1 MCRSQGLVLPE
12 APERGSSITQA
23 VLGSAAHDLPSVLLV
38 PRRGFP
44 SVPVQR
50 EVTGCFRLFQDL
62 TKAAVSWLVS
72 PPHPSLPPKLGHLNL
87 TCYQQMRLECFHC
100 GKESHSESVLSPAQA
115 PSLHIPFLDPGVSF
129 LLFPSCTW
137 VCVTATAL
145 VPQQTEQVF
154 ALVLFGEALM
164 LLCRLDQRA
173 VELLKDQKN
182 VKRSK
187 LCLGHSQWDGSLQW
201 GQAGGAGAQSSKVP
215 VRPCGFKGSAVELC

>member
-1 MCRSQGLVLPE
+1 MCCSQGLVLPE

-23 VLGSAAHDLPSVLLV
+23 VLGSAAHDLPSVLLI

-145 VPQQTEQVF
+145 VPQHWYHSRQSRS
-154 ALVLFGEALM
+154 
-164 LLCRLDQRA
+164 LLWCFL
-173 VELLKDQKN
+173 E
-182 VKRSK
+182 K
-187 LCLGHSQWDGSLQW
+187 L
-201 GQAGGAGAQSSKVP
+201 
-215 VRPCGFKGSAVELC
+215 